1 MLEEL
6 VDRALEGEKRAI
18 ARLISLV
25 ENEKLPR
32 DAMKRIYS
40 RSGRAYLLGITG
52 PSGCGKS
59 TLIGKLIR
67 SIREEGGSV
76 GALLIDPSSPFSGG
90 ALLGDRIRM
99 QELSLDKDVF
109 LRSMATRGKVGGI
122 ARATGYATKILDASG
137 KDWVIVETIGAGQS
151 DLEIANL
158 VYTNLLLLVPGAGD
172 DIQAMKSGILEI
184 ADLVVINKQI
194 EREQK
199 NLRKGLRSA

>member
-1 MLEEL
+1 VLEEL